1 MTQIALFHSVLG
13 VRPGIHY
20 AAARLRDA
28 GHDVLVVDQYDGRSF
43 DDYEEAG
50 AFTQAIGFPALMDRA
65 LDAVEPLADGF
76 VAMGFSNGAG
86 MAEFV
91 ATERR
96 VGGVVLVSGT
106 LPLAML
112 GVEAWPAGVPAQVHA
127 TLGDSMRRQ
136 EWHDALTASIRA
148 AGAPLEVF
156 DYEGHG
162 HLFTD
167 ASLPDEFDAEA
178 TAALF
183 GRVVAFAPLAMS
195 RRAGASLD

>member
-13 VRPGIHY
+13 VREGVRD
-20 AAARLRDA
+20 AAERLRAA
-28 GHDVLVVDQYDGRSF
+28 GHDVLVVDQYDGRVF
-43 DDYEEAG
+43 DDYEAAG
-50 AFTQAIGFPALMDRA
+50 AFVETVGFPALMDRA
-65 LDAVEPLADGF
+65 VEAVRDLDDGF

-86 MAEFV
+86 MAEWV
-91 ATERR
+91 ATQRG

-112 GVEAWPAGVPAQVHA
+112 GVDAWPAGVRAQVHA
-127 TLGDSMRRQ
+127 TLGDPMRNQ
-136 EWHDALTASIRA
+136 DWHDAVTSAIRA

-156 DYEGHG
+156 DYEGRG

-167 ASLPDEFDAEA
+167 ASLPDEFDADA

-183 GRVVAFAPLAMS
+183 ERVLAFAPLAMS
-195 RRAGASLD
+195 GRASAGLD